1 MQHPE
6 PLRGRTIP
14 AAEDIAR
21 AVRPLLPAGWRAV
34 LFGSRAR
41 GHARSTSDWDIGI
54 LGPGPAP
61 GDLLE
66 RIREALEALP
76 TLHRFEVV
84 DLRATPGEFR
94 AQALD
99 RAIPLT

>member
-1 MQHPE
+1 MRHPE
-6 PLRGRTIP
+6 PPCGPTTP

-41 GHARSTSDWDIGI
+41 GHARSTSDWDVGI
-54 LGPGPAP
+54 LGPEAAP

-66 RIREALEALP
+66 RIREVLEALP

-84 DLRATPGEFR
+84 DLGAVSGEFR

-99 RAIPLT
+99 RAIPLA